1 MKWKKKLINS
11 KKKTNKKLPTKLKKK
26 RAIELGE
33 TLKYKSQKT
42 DNSCDEHTSPDSCF

>member
-1 MKWKKKLINS
+1 M
-11 KKKTNKKLPTKLKKK
+11 KLKKK

-42 DNSCDEHTSPDSCF
+42 DNSCDEHTSPDSCFWLKTAVWLTGARDLDLKI